1 MAYKGLVS
9 FRKPEIIVWGYDRPF
24 IQKGAILMALS
35 EYFRSQDL
43 VNLEPNLKNI
53 MFYKTSI
60 FVLKNSDKNFS
71 YGKRGEHEYNL
82 IIGGGGECLAYL

>member
-1 MAYKGLVS
+1 
-9 FRKPEIIVWGYDRPF
+9 
-24 IQKGAILMALS
+24 MALS

-82 IIGGGGECLAYL
+82 IIGGGGMPSLLIIQLYWNRSVTTIMGQEVCFALAQYLR